1 MTDVLDRLERFY
13 DAVPRDGARVEDFG
27 ALVLFVPDGSSWPF
41 YGRPRLDAGTP
52 TAAEIS
58 AVRAR
63 QRELGL
69 PEAFEW
75 VDENTPGL
83 IEIAEADGLSVLRA
97 PLMVLDPA
105 SLPDGATGARILDG
119 SSPSVATDLALRHAV
134 AAVGFSAPGT
144 GAGTAGLAERDAA
157 VTPLDDNGLAR
168 ELAAISSG
176 RRAHAIAEVPGQ
188 GAVASGLYQRVDYI
202 AEIAGVATLPSA
214 RRQGLG
220 AAVTATLARHA
231 LDHGVQTVFLSA
243 AEESVARMY
252 ARIGFRRI
260 GTACIAEPKQ

>member
-1 MTDVLDRLERFY
+1 MLDRLERFY

-27 ALVLFVPDGSSWPF
+27 ELVLFVPDGSSWPF
-41 YGRPRLDAGTP
+41 YGRPRLGGDSP
-52 TAAEIS
+52 TVAEFS
-58 AVRAR
+58 AVRTR

-69 PEAFEW
+69 PETFEW

-105 SLPDGATGARILDG
+105 SLPDLVTGARILDAD
-119 SSPSVATDLALRHAV
+119 SPTIAADLSMRHAV

-144 GAGTAGLAERDAA
+144 ETGSAGLAERDAA
-157 VTPLDDNGLAR
+157 VSPLDDNGLAKQ
-168 ELAAISSG
+168 LDAIRSG
-176 RRAHAIAEVPGQ
+176 RRAHAIAETPGQ
-188 GAVASGLYQRVDYI
+188 GAVASGMYQRVDDI
-202 AEIAGVATLPSA
+202 AEIVGVATLPSA

-220 AAVTATLARHA
+220 AAVTAILAGHA

-243 AEESVARMY
+243 AEEAVARMY

-260 GTACIAEPKQ
+260 GTACIAEPK